1 MTKTKL
7 KQVIETMLRDK
18 MCSFA
23 AITALVIFILFGVGP
38 LIT

>member
-7 KQVIETMLRDK
+7 KQVIETILRDK

-23 AITALVIFILFGVGP
+23 AITALVIFILFGIGP

>member
-23 AITALVIFILFGVGP
+23 AITALIIFILFGIGP
-38 LIT
+38 LLT